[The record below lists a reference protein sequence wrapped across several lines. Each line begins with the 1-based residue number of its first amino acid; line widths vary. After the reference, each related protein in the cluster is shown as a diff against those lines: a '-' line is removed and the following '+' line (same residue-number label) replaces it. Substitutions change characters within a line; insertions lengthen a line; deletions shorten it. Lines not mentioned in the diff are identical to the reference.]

1 MPTRPTGRCVILYTS
16 ATEVGLDVRHEI
28 KLAFIIE
35 FGLDDD
41 QNDVDVVDVTADG
54 YDSGQE
60 DVYTPDM
67 GQED

>member
-16 ATEVGLDVRHEI
+16 VTEVGLDVRHES
-28 KLAFIIE
+28 KVAFIIE
-35 FGLDDD
+35 LGLDDD
-41 QNDVDVVDVTADG
+41 QDDMDVVDVTADG

-60 DVYTPDM
+60 VVYTPDI